1 MMTTTHRATARSR
14 ASRTMGALAVLGIA
28 AGGIAACGGD
38 DPVES
43 DDGTTTS
50 PPIEP
55 TDETSDEAPTDDAPT
70 DDGADAP
77 TSEDEAA
84 PTDEPEAPPEDG
96 DGGEDGA
103 PTDPEECDAPPG
115 SDCDYAP
122 DEPLELTLPI
132 REIADA
138 DALDANRTDTVGDN
152 SAVIALV
159 DAAGA
164 GELGEYEVALQ
175 TDTEPYSI
183 DIRYSSINPEIE
195 EWEWMETGHDIGV
208 LLLATIGNIDMVL
221 HTHPDGE
228 SGGATTRETATW
240 DLGADPLELGAD
252 RGGLLEM
259 IENLS
264 ATP

>member
-1 MMTTTHRATARSR
+1 
-14 ASRTMGALAVLGIA
+14 MGALAVLGIA
-28 AGGIAACGGD
+28 VGGVAACGGD

-43 DDGTTTS
+43 DDGTVTS
-50 PPIEP
+50 PPI
-55 TDETSDEAPTDDAPT
+55 
-70 DDGADAP
+70 
-77 TSEDEAA
+77 A
-84 PTDEPEAPPEDG
+84 PTDEATDGEAEEPTSDEEPTSEAETASTNEPEAPSEDEG
-96 DGGEDGA
+96 DGADGA

-138 DALDANRTDTVGDN
+138 EALDANRTDTVGDN
-152 SAVIALV
+152 SAVIALL

-164 GELGEYEVALQ
+164 GEIGEYEVVLQ
-175 TDTEPYSI
+175 TDTEPSGI
-183 DIRYSSINPEIE
+183 DIRYSSINPDIE

-208 LLLATIGNIDMVL
+208 LLLATIGNIDSVIY
-221 HTHPDGE
+221 THPDGE

-240 DLGADPLELGAD
+240 DLGADPLEVGAD
-252 RGGLLEM
+252 RGGLQEM